1 MRDTVAANGW
11 RASRVHAPRPYQ
23 ARRVRSF
30 HSSSGLTKA
39 GSLFAGPWI
48 GRGMLALVGL
58 LVDGRISRP
67 SPSMSRPEVKEE
79 VI

>member
-11 RASRVHAPRPYQ
+11 RASRVHAPRPS
-23 ARRVRSF
+23 RRVRSL

-48 GRGMLALVGL
+48 GHGMLALVGL

-67 SPSMSRPEVKEE
+67 SASVSRPEVKEE